1 MSRLLS
7 YSVVLRRS
15 LITAALLLIGDFA
28 VALLPFS
35 TIVDVS
41 PIGVAGDLMLAEVA
55 LFFIVAGI
63 LDSAS
68 SVGMVQFR
76 KTFLSSKEEYS
87 PEKRKQ
93 RERTAMVFLFT
104 GMMLLVAMVLLTVY
118 DLSIS

>member
-1 MSRLLS
+1 MLS
-7 YSVVLRRS
+7 YAVVLRRS

-55 LFFIVAGI
+55 LFFIIAGI
-63 LDSAS
+63 LDFAS
-68 SVGMVQFR
+68 SVGMAQFR
-76 KTFLSSKEEYS
+76 KAFLASKEAYS
-87 PEKRKQ
+87 PEKRKE

-104 GMMLLVAMVLLTVY
+104 GMVLLIAMVLLMVY
-118 DLSIS
+118 DLSVSQ